1 MLLTISI
8 ALEVANR
15 SAGGPEGPA
24 LPLWARLHLRG
35 LCPLR
40 PRPVARLAC
49 RGRHPL
55 RALPFGERERALC
68 CVEPLQGKALVVDAA
83 CAVISLLLLTAI
95 AGSHSLAH
103 CATA

>member
-8 ALEVANR
+8 ALEVAI
-15 SAGGPEGPA
+15 AVIAVLAA
-24 LPLWARLHLRG
+24 LKGRPYLYG
-35 LCPLR
+35 LAFTFAVYVPLR

-68 CVEPLQGKALVVDAA
+68 CVEPLQGKALIAVKAA
-83 CAVISLLLLTAI
+83 AVT
-95 AGSHSLAH
+95 
-103 CATA
+103 